1 MARLVIFGK
10 GGIGKSTLATNLSA
24 AMALSGRRLLHVGCD
39 PKHDSTVALLEGR
52 MIPAVVDSI
61 DDLEGIGPEDVVT
74 PSPLGIDCVEAGGPS
89 AGVGCG
95 GRGISRM
102 FEIFKAA
109 GLLDTGR
116 YDVVVY
122 DVLGDVVCGGFAAPL
137 RKGIGEKVVIV
148 ASEELMALY
157 AANNIAKAVVHYAS
171 NGIALAGIVF
181 NLKDN
186 AVDRSMLERFAALI
200 NARVLGY
207 IERDPLVR
215 DAEYR
220 RKTVME
226 HAPVS
231 PIAQSY
237 RRLAE
242 AVLDVR
248 VADCVL
254 PTPLDENEFYIL
266 AQNAFEHGGE
276 QAAAATGAADATQT
290 AQDDAP
296 ADDGFDDDVAA
307 GRRAVWLGLIAAE
320 EAVSRLRHAYPE
332 RARSLA
338 ASDLVA

>member
-1 MARLVIFGK
+1 MERLVIFGK
-10 GGIGKSTLATNLSA
+10 GGIGKSTLATNVSA
-24 AMALSGRRLLHVGCD
+24 ALALSGKRMLHVGCD

-61 DDLEGIGPEDVVT
+61 GELEGLTPADVVT
-74 PSPLGIDCVEAGGPS
+74 PSPLGIDCVEAGGPG

-109 GLLDTGR
+109 GLLEPGR
-116 YDVVVY
+116 YDVALY

-157 AANNIAKAVVHYAS
+157 AANNIARAVVHYS
-171 NGIALAGIVF
+171 TNGIALAGIVF
-181 NLKDN
+181 NLKD
-186 AVDRSMLERFAALI
+186 ATVDRSVLERFAGLI
-200 NARVLGY
+200 NAKVLGY

-215 DAEYR
+215 EAEYR

-226 HAPVS
+226 YAPVS
-231 PIAQSY
+231 AIAQSY

-242 AVLDVR
+242 AILTVR
-248 VADCVL
+248 VQDCAL
-254 PTPLDENEFYIL
+254 PTPLDENAFYTL
-266 AQNAFEHGGE
+266 AQNRFLPVDESMAAVAEHE
-276 QAAAATGAADATQT
+276 EPVAAEAEP
-290 AQDDAP
+290 DD
-296 ADDGFDDDVAA
+296 DSGFDEELAA
-307 GRRAVWLGLIAAE
+307 GRRAVWLGLIDAE
-320 EAVSRLRHAYPE
+320 EAVGRLRSAFPE
-332 RARSLA
+332 RGSTLR